1 MSKGMLI
8 VGIIILAIITFG
20 VVNIVQNYQTGNEL
34 DYYLL
39 KETTE
44 AAMTDAVDV
53 GYYRLSGLLRI
64 DKEKFVESF
73 VRRFSQNVSNS
84 RTYDI
89 RFYDINEGKIRYDG
103 ININKMKKD
112 DLRRSLGMV
121 LQDTH
126 LFTGTIKDNIKY
138 GNENITDE
146 DVDKALEVAQATE
159 FVSKLKGG
167 VDYDISQGGTN
178 VSGGQKQRLSIARA
192 IAKDPDIYVFDDSF
206 SALDFK
212 TDAKLRGE
220 LAKITKDKTVL
231 IVAQRIS
238 TIMNADKIVVLNEGS
253 VVGIGTHKELMK
265 NCNVYKEIALSQLS
279 KEELENA

>member
-39 KETTE
+39 RETTE

-89 RFYDINEGKIRYDG
+89 RFYDINETPPKVSVLVESETAATVNGESLSLSNKVDVILESKYYDNKYVNDMTRAGKLDY
-103 ININKMKKD
+103 
-112 DLRRSLGMV
+112 S
-121 LQDTH
+121 
-126 LFTGTIKDNIKY
+126 
-138 GNENITDE
+138 
-146 DVDKALEVAQATE
+146 DVDK
-159 FVSKLKGG
+159 
-167 VDYDISQGGTN
+167 
-178 VSGGQKQRLSIARA
+178 
-192 IAKDPDIYVFDDSF
+192 
-206 SALDFK
+206 
-212 TDAKLRGE
+212 
-220 LAKITKDKTVL
+220 
-231 IVAQRIS
+231 
-238 TIMNADKIVVLNEGS
+238 
-253 VVGIGTHKELMK
+253 
-265 NCNVYKEIALSQLS
+265 
-279 KEELENA
+279 